1 MRVKAGEILVS
12 QDGRYYRVTEV
23 EENSISLMR
32 VGGQT
37 VFSCRPAYLVETF
50 QPSQASAQQSGC
62 IPAQGL

>member
-12 QDGRYYRVTEV
+12 RDGQYYRVTEV

-37 VFSCRPAYLVETF
+37 VFSCRPAYLSETF
-50 QPSQASAQQSGC
+50 QPCQASVSAERLRPSVGY
-62 IPAQGL
+62 